1 MAVCLFFWGSASKRL
16 AFFGLV
22 IRRTLYD
29 HILLSRPAY
38 GGWGPL
44 SSSFQAHFWSPNT
57 TPKADP
63 PFLSFSR
70 SPVLYP
76 AVLKALTGIFQ
87 GYPCISH
94 RVFQGPSHI
103 FRPFQSLI
111 KKRRNPQAGFITGCL
126 GFSLAKILLFYL

>member
-1 MAVCLFFWGSASKRL
+1 MTVSYFQGQLTGAGE
-16 AFFGLV
+16 
-22 IRRTLYD
+22 
-29 HILLSRPAY
+29 
-38 GGWGPL
+38 PL

-76 AVLKALTGIFQ
+76 AVLKTLTGIFQ

-94 RVFQGPSHI
+94 RAFQGPSRI
-103 FRPFQSLI
+103 FRPFQGLI
-111 KKRRNPQAGFITGCL
+111 KKRRDPQAGFITGCL
-126 GFSLAKILLFYL
+126 DFSLAKILLFYL